1 MLSTLWYHASLP
13 GKCSNGWIPWW
24 WIKPTSCVYS
34 PVRCLFDFGHRKTHK
49 NTSSSGRD
57 YLNLR
62 IKDVWRICEWKSQAP
77 MINHVLY
84 QILPPEEFDLFKPTK
99 WIKLIGP
106 LKQFHSASGLSK
118 RDEESQV
125 NMLLY
130 IFYEKQKVVIYWLHK
145 ALQPIQRDITW

>member
-1 MLSTLWYHASLP
+1 MPRFQASVRMVEFLEGGLNQP
-13 GKCSNGWIPWW
+13 AVFIVQCVACLISAIEKHIRIHQALEGIIWIWG
-24 WIKPTSCVYS
+24 SRMSEGSVS
-34 PVRCLFDFGHRKTHK
+34 E
-49 NTSSSGRD
+49 N
-57 YLNLR
+57 
-62 IKDVWRICEWKSQAP
+62 QAP

-130 IFYEKQKVVIYWLHK
+130 IFYEKQKVVIYCLHK